1 MIFSIGARE
10 PLWQPA
16 EAKRAAFKPHPMKKS
31 QVLVSLCLLFVTA
44 TAARAAHPFLCTDS
58 YAGTVSAVST
68 EGKVLWRHACIHPQ
82 DCWVLPNGDYLF
94 CHAGGA
100 LEMTPNGGIA
110 WEYKAGEATEV
121 HSCEPLPDGRVLV
134 VENGP
139 CRILEVDREGKIAK
153 EIKLVRPP
161 ASVSLHDQFR
171 GTRKTGAGHYLL
183 CRKGEH
189 QIEELDGEGNSLRR
203 IPVPG
208 DVHMCVLLPDGHFL
222 IACGEGHKVEE
233 LDASLKVVWELNEHD
248 LPGNPLR
255 LVSGLQRLPNGDT
268 VCCNYLGHGHI
279 GEQPDVFEV
288 TPDKRIVWEF
298 SDHEHFKV
306 INQIQLLDVP
316 GDATKGEILR

>member
-1 MIFSIGARE
+1 VPKLQRAGAANPE
-10 PLWQPA
+10 TPL
-16 EAKRAAFKPHPMKKS
+16 MKAIQVLGSLLLPLS
-31 QVLVSLCLLFVTA
+31 QV
-44 TAARAAHPFLCTDS
+44 AAAHAGHPFLCTDS
-58 YAGTVSAVST
+58 YAGTVSAVSA
-68 EGKVLWRHACIHPQ
+68 EGKVLWRHACKHPQ
-82 DCWVLPNGDYLF
+82 DCWVLANGDYLF
-94 CHAGGA
+94 CHSGGA
-100 LEMTPNGGIA
+100 LEMTPDGRVA
-110 WEYKAGEATEV
+110 WEYKAGDATEV
-121 HSCEPLPDGRVLV
+121 HSCQPLADGRVLV

-139 CRILEVDREGKIAK
+139 CRILEIDREGRIAK

-171 GTRKTGAGHYLL
+171 GTRKTAEGHYLL

-189 QIEELDGEGNSLRR
+189 QIEELDGDGHSLRR

-233 LDASLKVVWELNEHD
+233 LDSSLKVVWELNEHD

-255 LVSGLQRLPNGDT
+255 LISGVQRLPNGDT
-268 VCCNYLGHGHI
+268 VCCNYLGHGHV

-288 TPDKRIVWEF
+288 TPDKRVVWEF

-316 GDATKGEILR
+316 GDPTRGEILR